1 MPGSPQK
8 RLKKLENLGLAK
20 LEEATQGIVH
30 KYLAEDHPLSLTKT
44 DAESMHALADMSNDD
59 YKRYLIDLLKLN
71 TSKLATR
78 IAVEVDNIPTRH
90 LPIAFGILMDKLR
103 DLQGEPTQR
112 VEVTRKGLSP
122 DEFNKLLDA
131 LPKERMI
138 DVTDTGDTKFKKSPS
153 TTPKDQSKD
162 QP

>member
-20 LEEATQGIVH
+20 LEAATQGIVH
-30 KYLAEDHPLSLTKT
+30 KYLAEDHPLSLTKN
-44 DAESMHALADMSNDD
+44 DAEAMHALADMSNDD

-122 DEFNKLLDA
+122 EEFNKLLDA
-131 LPKERMI
+131 LPHERMI
-138 DVTDTGDTKFKKSPS
+138 DVTDTGDTIFKRENIHDNK
-153 TTPKDQSKD
+153 Q
-162 QP
+162 

>member
-20 LEEATQGIVH
+20 LEAATQDIVH
-30 KYLAEDHPLSLTKT
+30 KYMSEDHPLSLTKN

-59 YKRYLIDLLKLN
+59 YKKYLIDLLKLN

-78 IAVEVDNIPTRH
+78 IACEVDNIPSRH

-112 VEVTRKGLSP
+112 VEVTRKGLDP
-122 DEFNKLLDA
+122 EEYKKLLDA

-138 DVTDTGDTKFKKSPS
+138 DVTDLGDATFKEKPPTK
-153 TTPKDQSKD
+153 PKDQS
-162 QP
+162 